1 MNVYT
6 IGFTEKSA
14 KTFFTLLKENGVLR
28 IIDVRLNN
36 VSQLAGF
43 AKKNDL
49 IYFLKELS
57 NADYIHVPELTPTK
71 LILDAY
77 KNKEITWSIY
87 EEKFTNLMAQ
97 RSIERTI
104 DRNILDGGCL
114 LCSEHLPHHCHRKI
128 VVDYLNK
135 HWNMA
140 LKVTHLVS

>member
-14 KTFFTLLKENGVLR
+14 KTFFTLLRKNGVRRVL
-28 IIDVRLNN
+28 DVRLNN
-36 VSQLAGF
+36 ISQLAGF

-77 KNKEITWSIY
+77 KKKEITWSIY

-97 RSIERTI
+97 RSIENTI
-104 DRNILDGGCL
+104 DKNLLDDGCL